1 MLCANQ
7 KGLLRKQDTYQPLT
21 GGALVVVA
29 APVVVVVAS
38 SEELVVEAASC
49 EVVVVVEA
57 ASCEVVVVVE
67 AASCEVVVVVEAAS
81 CEVVVV
87 VGAGGSGSSVQN
99 LVDTGLRHSTASMPA
114 FLSMKTP
121 LFGSLRLNWGGR
133 PC

>member
-38 SEELVVEAASC
+38 SEEL
-49 EVVVVVEA
+49 VVEA